1 MTDFSQIFL
10 DAGLTSISRSS
21 ITLGFQLIE
30 LDVKAGTARVQFE
43 GKPEFANP
51 TGYIQGGLQ
60 SAMLDDVMGMIGM
73 LKVGPKAMASTID
86 LHVHFL
92 RPVRQGKIEVAA
104 RITNKGPTVMFAE
117 ADLFDS
123 RGKVSAKA
131 TCALAITPLRVKSNA
146 ELEN

>member
-1 MTDFSQIFL
+1 MSADFSQIFL
-10 DAGLTSISRSS
+10 DAGLTSISKSS
-21 ITLGFQLIE
+21 ITLGFQLLE
-30 LDVKAGTARVQFE
+30 LNVKAGTARVQFE

-51 TGYIQGGLQ
+51 TGYIQGGMQ

-92 RPVRQGKIEVAA
+92 RPVRQGKIEVIA
-104 RITNKGPTVMFAE
+104 RITNKGPTVMFAQ
-117 ADLFDS
+117 ADLYDC

-131 TCALAITPLRVKSNA
+131 TCALAITPVRVMSQTN
-146 ELEN
+146 E

>member
-1 MTDFSQIFL
+1 MSADFSQIFL
-10 DAGLTSISRSS
+10 DAGLTSISKSS
-21 ITLGFQLIE
+21 ITLGFQLLE

-51 TGYIQGGLQ
+51 TGYIQGGMQ

-92 RPVRQGKIEVAA
+92 RPVRQGKIEVMA
-104 RITNKGPTVMFAE
+104 RITNKGPTIMFAQ
-117 ADLFDS
+117 ADLYDC

-131 TCALAITPLRVKSNA
+131 TCALAITPVRTTLIP
-146 ELEN
+146 E

>member
-1 MTDFSQIFL
+1 MTDFAQTFH
-10 DAGLTSISRSS
+10 DAGLTAISQCSM
-21 ITLGFQLIE
+21 TLGFQLLD

-104 RITNKGPTVMFAE
+104 RITNKGPTIMFAE
-117 ADLFDS
+117 ADLYDC

-131 TCALAITPLRVKSNA
+131 TCALAITPLRVKSNT

>member
-1 MTDFSQIFL
+1 MSADFSQIFL
-10 DAGLTSISRSS
+10 DAGLTSISKSS
-21 ITLGFQLIE
+21 ITLGFQLLE

-51 TGYIQGGLQ
+51 TGYIQGGMQ

-73 LKVGPKAMASTID
+73 LKVGPKSMASTID

-92 RPVRQGKIEVAA
+92 RPVRQGKIEVIA
-104 RITNKGPTVMFAE
+104 RITNKGPTVMFAQ
-117 ADLFDS
+117 ADLYDC

-131 TCALAITPLRVKSNA
+131 TCALAITPVRISFQPNL
-146 ELEN
+146 

>member
-10 DAGLTSISRSS
+10 DAGLTSISKSS
-21 ITLGFQLIE
+21 ITLGFQLLE
-30 LDVKAGTARVQFE
+30 LDIKAGTARVQFE

-51 TGYIQGGLQ
+51 TGYIQGGMQ

-73 LKVGPKAMASTID
+73 LKVGPKSMASTID

-92 RPVRQGKIEVAA
+92 RPVRQGKIEVIA
-104 RITNKGPTVMFAE
+104 RITNKGPTVMFAQ
-117 ADLFDS
+117 ADLYDC

-131 TCALAITPLRVKSNA
+131 TCALAITPVRISFQSN
-146 ELEN
+146 L